1 MGMKQI
7 SVFLENTTGRLCEV
21 TKTLAKAGI
30 NLRAINI
37 ADTADFGILR
47 IIVDKTEE
55 AANVLNAAGFTIK
68 MTTVAAVEIDDKPG
82 SLDKL
87 IEMIQQSGINI
98 EYLYASLGGAA
109 NVLNAA
115 GFTIKMTTVAAVEID
130 DKPGSLDK
138 LIVLIQKSGIN
149 IEYLYASL
157 GGNSGK
163 AVVIFKL
170 EDHDKGFALLEK
182 SGLVLADKL

>member
-1 MGMKQI
+1 MGMRQI

-21 TKTLAKAGI
+21 TRTLAKAGI

-47 IIVDKTEE
+47 LIVDKTDE

-82 SLDKL
+82 SLDAL
-87 IEMIQQSGINI
+87 IEM
-98 EYLYASLGGAA
+98 
-109 NVLNAA
+109 
-115 GFTIKMTTVAAVEID
+115 
-130 DKPGSLDK
+130 
-138 LIVLIQKSGIN
+138 IQKSGIN

-182 SGLVLADKL
+182 SGLVLAEKL